1 MNVSRL
7 VSLCF
12 ASVSLVAASGCS
24 ISATPSSVTV
34 KTQKQFTRDVSKTAA
49 TAWTGQRIIVNNVNG
64 DLTVDTVSGSAIRA
78 DAHLVAYA
86 DDDLHQADADASLA
100 ETEMTFVIDEPA
112 GGPIHIS
119 CSRAGT
125 HGTSG
130 STVSGCA
137 LHLYIP
143 QGSSAV
149 PMDLIET
156 ANNGSAVA
164 SGIIGSAIVHSG
176 NGSVSLS
183 ATPTLGAA
191 LEASTDV
198 GDATLTLPSTW
209 AADQVLIHTDLGLFT
224 SDFPDVLVSTTSRGA
239 AGTGAHSVVLT
250 SGNGGLAMHA
260 LR

>member
-7 VSLCF
+7 CFVSI
-12 ASVSLVAASGCS
+12 ALVAAAGCS
-24 ISATPSSVTV
+24 VSTTPNSISV
-34 KTQKQFTRDVSKTAA
+34 KTQKQFTKDVSKTAL
-49 TAWTGQRIIVNNVNG
+49 TAWSGQRIIVNNVNG
-64 DLTVDTVSGSAIRA
+64 DLTVDTVAGSAIRA

-86 DDDLHQADADASLA
+86 DDDAHQADADASLA
-100 ETEMTFVIDEPA
+100 ETEVTFVIDEPA
-112 GGPIHIS
+112 GGPIHVS
-119 CSRAGT
+119 CSRSGT

-143 QGSSAV
+143 QGSSTV
-149 PMDLIET
+149 PVDLIET
-156 ANNGSAVA
+156 ANNGNATA

-191 LEASTDV
+191 VEASTAV

-209 AADQVLIHTDLGLFT
+209 AADQVLFHTDLGFFV
-224 SDFPDVLVSTTSRGA
+224 SDFPDVLEGTTSRGT

-250 SGNGGLAMHA
+250 SGNGSLTLHA
-260 LR
+260 LP